1 MKNISYLL
9 VNSSLFL
16 VRRSSFTQKRILTNP
31 TFLTYIMNS
40 IDNQLMVLHAKIAEL
55 EEKKRRED
63 ERRNNP
69 IMVLENFVEIKKQAV
84 ERNSYSNNLPLARK
98 YDQEKILM
106 IEPVLIVLK
115 DLLERVSRLEESK

>member
-1 MKNISYLL
+1 
-9 VNSSLFL
+9 
-16 VRRSSFTQKRILTNP
+16 
-31 TFLTYIMNS
+31 MNS
-40 IDNQLMVLHAKIAEL
+40 IDNQLMILHAKIEEL
-55 EEKKRRED
+55 EEKKRRDD

-69 IMVLENFVEIKKQAV
+69 IMVLENFIEVKKQCV

-115 DLLERVSRLEESK
+115 NLLERVEKLEQK

>member
-1 MKNISYLL
+1 
-9 VNSSLFL
+9 
-16 VRRSSFTQKRILTNP
+16 
-31 TFLTYIMNS
+31 MNS

-115 DLLERVSRLEESK
+115 DLLERVERLEQK

>member
-1 MKNISYLL
+1 
-9 VNSSLFL
+9 
-16 VRRSSFTQKRILTNP
+16 
-31 TFLTYIMNS
+31 MNS

-106 IEPVLIVLK
+106 VEPVLIVLK
-115 DLLERVSRLEESK
+115 NLLERVEKLEETQNGSLNQ